1 MFLKISQNSQENTF
15 ARISFLI
22 KLQAPCLGDCFW
34 NGAMSIF
41 FLQNILE
48 TLNYMQRY
56 LEHSKKSLSVRE
68 DRNLNYCDVIALEIL
83 MDHECQWPQDSLNC
97 ESLKYRSWNI
107 VLNFTYFNC
116 KIANISMMY
125 RHWAI
130 FS

>member
-1 MFLKISQNSQENTF
+1 MFLKISQNSQENAC
-15 ARISFLI
+15 ARIPFFN
-22 KLQAPCLGDCFW
+22 KVA
-34 NGAMSIF
+34 GAISGR
-41 FLQNILE
+41 LLLKRSNVHILSAKYFRDFKPYAMVFRAFKE
-48 TLNYMQRY
+48 
-56 LEHSKKSLSVRE
+56 KSSVRE

-83 MDHECQWPQDSLNC
+83 TDHKCQWPQDSLNC